1 MKYTFPPKKDI
12 PVSEQADFIREVK
25 IYSTS
30 TTLLPT
36 DITTYWICNTQ
47 LTCTMF
53 DPTLLKYNNTFHRY
67 RIVNSG
73 TQNLRIIASDNFWND
88 GISTITIKPK
98 TAVTISG
105 VKLDNIAPFWAV
117 LNDVSLDYILG
128 QGITQ
133 TIVSTPFVINL
144 GPLVEDMSEGTI
156 TKNSTQILIGADGDY
171 LVSGLGDVTDTGSS
185 ATKISYLNLKITR
198 GATTISRSS
207 LTILTRGNN
216 ATYSQIIPQ
225 QNLSLK
231 AGDKLFMEFEPS
243 AQLTGTLL
251 PRELKITRVVNGVG

>member
-12 PVSEQADFIREVK
+12 VISEQADFIREVK
-25 IYSTS
+25 VYSAS
-30 TTLLPT
+30 TTLTPS
-36 DITTYWICNTQ
+36 DITTYWICNTE
-47 LTCTMF
+47 LSCNLF
-53 DPTLLKYNNTFHRY
+53 DPNLLKYNNTFHRY

-73 TQNLRIIASDNFWND
+73 VSNLRIIASTNFWND

-105 VKLDNIAPFWAV
+105 VKLDTITPFWAI
-117 LNDVSLDYILG
+117 LNDVQLYYTLG
-128 QGITQ
+128 QGVAQ

-156 TKNSTQILIGADGDY
+156 TKNNTQVLIGATGDY
-171 LVSGLGDVTDTGSS
+171 YVSGLGDVTDTSSS
-185 ATKISYLNLKITR
+185 ATKISYLNLKIIR
-198 GATTISRSS
+198 GASTISRSS

-225 QNLSLK
+225 QKLSLQ
-231 AGDKLFMEFEPS
+231 AGDKLYMEFEPA
-243 AQLTGTLL
+243 AQLTGSIVH
-251 PRELKITRVVNGVG
+251 RELKITRIINGVG